1 MRKKIA
7 LALGVIAAMLLISG
21 VIAVV
26 EYRQMSS
33 RVSEL
38 ITEDIDNIS
47 VSQKIAATSER
58 FNLRILDVVTS
69 SDSLEAVESY
79 DLDLA
84 IQECRD
90 IFLEL
95 DRVRKMRLTDAYN
108 EDIHEDLA
116 VKAEDFHSGF
126 YRSIIPGLVTVIAG
140 LLLLL
145 LLLFYIIAY
154 YITPIRRMMDS
165 MEDYIRRGRRY
176 SYEFDGD
183 DELHRLNR
191 DISEI
196 AQENVELRKRI
207 KLLRDQIQGDDR

>member
-1 MRKKIA
+1 MAILKGIISKLNGSA
-7 LALGVIAAMLLISG
+7 GNLTFKQLGG
-21 VIAVV
+21 KTVV
-26 EYRQMSS
+26 
-33 RVSEL
+33 
-38 ITEDIDNIS
+38 
-47 VSQKIAATSER
+47 
-58 FNLRILDVVTS
+58 
-69 SDSLEAVESY
+69 
-79 DLDLA
+79 
-84 IQECRD
+84 
-90 IFLEL
+90 
-95 DRVRKMRLTDAYN
+95 
-108 EDIHEDLA
+108 
-116 VKAEDFHSGF
+116 
-126 YRSIIPGLVTVIAG
+126 PGLVTVIAG

-207 KLLRDQIQGDDR
+207 KLLRDQIQGEDR

>member
-1 MRKKIA
+1 M
-7 LALGVIAAMLLISG
+7 
-21 VIAVV
+21 
-26 EYRQMSS
+26 
-33 RVSEL
+33 
-38 ITEDIDNIS
+38 
-47 VSQKIAATSER
+47 
-58 FNLRILDVVTS
+58 
-69 SDSLEAVESY
+69 
-79 DLDLA
+79 
-84 IQECRD
+84 
-90 IFLEL
+90 
-95 DRVRKMRLTDAYN
+95 
-108 EDIHEDLA
+108 
-116 VKAEDFHSGF
+116 
-126 YRSIIPGLVTVIAG
+126 TVIAG

-207 KLLRDQIQGDDR
+207 KLLRDQIQGEDR